1 MYLEENL
8 KSLNN
13 KYNPFGLTFSY
24 EGNIIRIKENPKYSL
39 NNHPEIKQQLKIK
52 YKMQFS
58 HENLWHIKKEGI
70 STIKSRKLKL
80 VPTKSIEELTEK
92 LKIYIEMINDDDLKL
107 SIKEILSNNPEFYTS
122 AAAKHRHHAYVGGLL
137 EHTLQT
143 VKIAMAFI
151 EGIDDEISIDKD
163 LVIAGSILHDIG
175 KINCYESTNE
185 GIEITDTYLKQ
196 GHIINGIKMI
206 SQHIKSEKLD
216 ELIHIIA
223 SHHNLKDWG
232 SPVEPRSREA
242 WIIHM
247 AENLSSKILG

>member
-1 MYLEENL
+1 MYLEDNL
-8 KSLNN
+8 KRLNN

-58 HENLWHIKKEGI
+58 NENLWHIKKDGI
-70 STIKSRKLKL
+70 FLLKSRIMKTK
-80 VPTKSIEELTEK
+80 PTYLIDDLNES
-92 LKIYIEMINDDDLKL
+92 LKIYIEMINKDDLKI
-107 SIKEILSNNPEFYTS
+107 SIKEILNNNKEFYTS
-122 AAAKHRHHAYVGGLL
+122 AAAKHRHHAYIGGLL

-143 VKIAMAFI
+143 IKISMGII
-151 EGIDDEISIDKD
+151 EGIKDEISIDRD
-163 LVIAGSILHDIG
+163 LIIAGSILHDIG
-175 KINCYESTNE
+175 KINCYKSNNY

-196 GHIINGIKMI
+196 GHIINGIKII
-206 SQHIKSEKLD
+206 SQNIKSEKLD

-232 SPVEPRSREA
+232 SPVEPKSQEA

>member
-8 KSLNN
+8 KRLNK
-13 KYNPFGLTFSY
+13 KYNPFGLTFRY

-39 NNHPEIKQQLKIK
+39 NNHSEIKQQLKIK

-58 HENLWHIKKEGI
+58 PENLWHIKKDGI
-70 STIKSRKLKL
+70 FILKSRLMKTE
-80 VPTKSIEELTEK
+80 PTKSIEELTEN
-92 LKIYIEMINDDDLKL
+92 LKIYIEMINEDDLKD
-107 SIKEILSNNPEFYTS
+107 SIKEILNNNQEFYTS
-122 AAAKHRHHAYVGGLL
+122 AAAKHRHHAYIGGLL

-143 VKIAMAFI
+143 IKISMAFI

-163 LVIAGSILHDIG
+163 LIIVGSLLHDIG
-175 KINCYESTNE
+175 KINCYKSINE

-196 GHIINGIKMI
+196 GHIINGIKII
-206 SQHIKSEKLD
+206 SQNIKSEKLD

-232 SPVEPRSREA
+232 SPV
-242 WIIHM
+242 
-247 AENLSSKILG
+247 